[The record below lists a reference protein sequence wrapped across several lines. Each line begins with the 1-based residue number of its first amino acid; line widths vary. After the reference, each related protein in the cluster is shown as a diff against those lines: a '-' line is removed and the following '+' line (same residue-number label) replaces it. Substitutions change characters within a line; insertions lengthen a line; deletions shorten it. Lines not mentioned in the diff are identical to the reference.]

1 LKVGL
6 LQARH
11 KDLASNDKKVK
22 HFSQRYEPCFLQ
34 TTHFLGKIKSLNP
47 INLYYNGFV
56 AKLFI
61 FRHGETEDNLTHT
74 FSGFRQSDL
83 TENGI
88 EEAKQIGDRLKDEP
102 VTKAW
107 QSDLIRSQHTLELVL
122 NGYHQNVLVFTDP
135 RIKERD
141 YGDLTGL
148 NKDEIAKQNPEQYK
162 LWHRSYDVPPPNG
175 ESIKMVEV
183 RVMSFL
189 NDILPTL
196 KPDDVVFISASAN
209 SIRPMRKYFEHMA
222 NEQICSYEYTPAQIF
237 EYQI

>member
-1 LKVGL
+1 M
-6 LQARH
+6 A
-11 KDLASNDKKVK
+11 
-22 HFSQRYEPCFLQ
+22 
-34 TTHFLGKIKSLNP
+34 KI
-47 INLYYNGFV
+47 
-56 AKLFI
+56 FI

-88 EEAKQIGDRLKDEP
+88 AEAKQIGEKLKNEP
-102 VTKAW
+102 VAKAY
-107 QSDLIRSQHTLELVL
+107 QSDLIRSQHTLQLVL
-122 NGYHQNVLVFTDP
+122 NCYHQHVPIITDP

-148 NKDEIAKQNPEQYK
+148 NKDEIAKQKPEQYK

-175 ESIKMVEV
+175 ESIQMVEA

-189 NDILPTL
+189 NDVLPTL
-196 KPDDVVFISASAN
+196 KPDDVVFISASGN
-209 SIRPMRKYFEHMA
+209 SIRPLRKHFEHLS
-222 NEQICSYEYTPAQIF
+222 NEEMCAYENVPGKIY